1 MIELTTKL
9 AVGAPGEVCGQLRLP
24 FELRQK
30 RWLFATLASHEEVAV
45 KLPRGTTLRGGDL
58 LLASDGRIIE
68 VIAAPERVVQV
79 ECATACELA
88 RVAYHLGNRHV
99 PLQVGD
105 GFLRLAEDSVLE
117 DLLRR
122 LGAKLTIIDAP
133 FEPESGA
140 YSGAHSHDD
149 HAENRA
155 GRIHEFGRPE

>member
-9 AVGAPGEVCGQLRLP
+9 PASAPGQVDGQLRLP

-79 ECATACELA
+79 ECTTAYELA

-105 GFLRLAEDSVLE
+105 GFLRLGENHVLE

-122 LGAKLTIIDAP
+122 LGAKLTVIDAP

-140 YSGAHSHDD
+140 YSGTHSHDD
-149 HAENRA
+149 SAESRA

>member
-1 MIELTTKL
+1 MLELATKL
-9 AVGAPGEVCGQLRLP
+9 SRSVQSEIQGQLILP

-30 RWLFATLASHEEVAV
+30 RWLFAALKSGEEVAV
-45 KLPRGTTLRGGDL
+45 KLPRGATLRGGDL
-58 LLASDGRIIE
+58 LLASDGRVIE
-68 VIAAPERVVQV
+68 VVAAPERVVQV

-88 RVAYHLGNRHV
+88 RIAYHLGNRHV

-105 GFLRLAEDSVLE
+105 GFLRLGENHVLE

-140 YSGAHSHDD
+140 YGGAHSQDD
-149 HAENRA
+149 HANSRA
-155 GRIHEFGRPE
+155 GRIHEFGQPE